1 MPSRMEK
8 YYQTDGEIQKRSR
21 KNEELYKTIYDD
33 VEYTNVEGISIIEKN
48 ERIDI
53 EKIRSLLNVDT
64 PKPERSRI
72 TPIVEDKIETFD
84 EEKSYDIKDVLS
96 KAKSERPE
104 TNRLA
109 NTQYNILKNINLDEK
124 ITEKKSLD
132 ENDLKNMIE
141 AITTTS
147 KLSQTSD
154 FTDDLSGDLLDDLKT
169 LHDSNL
175 KKQIEVENKPDEMD
189 KSFFTSFADFKT
201 EDFEELKDIKNE
213 VKKNNTLVK
222 IILFI
227 FAVIIVTGIMFIV
240 YHFMGGN

>member
-8 YYQTDGEIQKRSR
+8 YYQTNGEVQKRSR
-21 KNEELYKTIYDD
+21 KNEDLYRTMYDD

-53 EKIRSLLNVDT
+53 EKIRSLLNIET
-64 PKPERSRI
+64 PKPERSMV
-72 TPIVEDKIETFD
+72 TPVRDEKIETFD

-104 TNRLA
+104 NNRLA

-124 ITEKKSLD
+124 ITEKKSID
-132 ENDLKNMIE
+132 EDDLKNMIE

-147 KLSQTSD
+147 KLSQTGD
-154 FTDDLSGDLLDDLKT
+154 FTNDLTGDLLDDLKT
-169 LHDSNL
+169 IHDSNL
-175 KKQIEVENKPDEMD
+175 KKQVEEDDEMD

-227 FAVIIVTGIMFIV
+227 FSVIIVTGIMFIV
-240 YHFMGGN
+240 YHFMGGK